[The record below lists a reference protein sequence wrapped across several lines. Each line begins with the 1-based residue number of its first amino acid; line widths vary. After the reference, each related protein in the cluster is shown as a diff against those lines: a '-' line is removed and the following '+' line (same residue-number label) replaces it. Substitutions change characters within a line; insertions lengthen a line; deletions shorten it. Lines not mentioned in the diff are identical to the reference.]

1 MLTLSVGLSLQTRRG
16 SKADPVTEDDVLR
29 AIDKLQ
35 VLGGGFGVVR
45 VGDRRLVRSVPGELN
60 TDKNQALLLAQGRG
74 HISKRQLTEVTHSCL
89 QKHSELPSCA
99 EFISAHTMYIG
110 ILAEPCYMPKE
121 QMAV

>member
-1 MLTLSVGLSLQTRRG
+1 M
-16 SKADPVTEDDVLR
+16 LR

-74 HISKRQLTEVTHSCL
+74 YISKRQLTEVCNLL
-89 QKHSELPSCA
+89 Q
-99 EFISAHTMYIG
+99 F
-110 ILAEPCYMPKE
+110 
-121 QMAV
+121 

>member
-1 MLTLSVGLSLQTRRG
+1 MTVSTVHNQRQHGYSPESVCPGECGTVNDYSSNLFWQRRRG

-74 HISKRQLTEVTHSCL
+74 YISKRQLTEV
-89 QKHSELPSCA
+89 CA
-99 EFISAHTMYIG
+99 A
-110 ILAEPCYMPKE
+110 L
-121 QMAV
+121 